1 MDRSSS
7 GRPSIDIGIPPRPI
21 ALTATRPMVLVCI
34 NIPRFRWAGQLAAC
48 RDHVRGA
55 RGAGHVDCYLPFWNN
70 CGRVRG
76 MPPG

>member
-1 MDRSSS
+1 
-7 GRPSIDIGIPPRPI
+7 
-21 ALTATRPMVLVCI
+21 MVLVCI